1 MKYFVIYS
9 TYSRKFNEHYIA
21 HKYVRDLEKF
31 CKKHYVLEAYE
42 CEIGKHNHI
51 KTIGKKVI

>member
-9 TYSRKFNEHYIA
+9 TYSRKFKEHCIV

-31 CKKHYVLEAYE
+31 AKKHYVLEAFE
-42 CEIGKHNHI
+42 CEIGRNNSI